1 MKHLL
6 LPFLILLIL
15 GNIVYSGECKFEN
28 NINNSD
34 LDYFYCDNA
43 NYSNKEKACIK
54 EHTSLI
60 HFVLV
65 GCDNSPDE
73 ATLVT
78 TGRRHYEK
86 YNTTVKLKYDGIGDI
101 KLLSDI
107 KVVFAITKLNVGNVS
122 IVYGTKYIEDI
133 IVIKRDE
140 LKVGDILELKFTHN
154 YQHLIE
160 GLKGFIISFC
170 GEVDGEVSYFCRSYT
185 LNFY

>member
-1 MKHLL
+1 M
-6 LPFLILLIL
+6 IL
-15 GNIVYSGECKFEN
+15 GNLAYSDECKFVN

-43 NYSNKEKACIK
+43 NYSNKDKACIK

-65 GCDNSPDE
+65 SCDNSPDE

-78 TGRRHYEK
+78 TTYRNYYEK
-86 YNTTVKLKYDGIGDI
+86 YNTIVKLKYDGIGDI
-101 KLLSDI
+101 KLLSDV
-107 KVVFAITKLNVGNVS
+107 KAVFAIMTGDELK
-122 IVYGTKYIEDI
+122 VYGREYIQDEVI
-133 IVIKRDE
+133 IKRDE

-154 YQHLIE
+154 YQPIIY

-170 GEVDGEVSYFCRSYT
+170 GEIAGEVSYFCRAYT
-185 LNFY
+185 LNFD